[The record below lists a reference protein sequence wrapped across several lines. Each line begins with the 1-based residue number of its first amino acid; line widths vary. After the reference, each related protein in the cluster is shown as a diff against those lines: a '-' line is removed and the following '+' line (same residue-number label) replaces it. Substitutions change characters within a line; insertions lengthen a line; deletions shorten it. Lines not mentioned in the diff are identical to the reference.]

1 MKGVGTFFSDELLK
15 RGQAWRDLRERLVP
29 ALPPEYLA
37 HISYAVADD
46 KTITIFT
53 DSAAWTA
60 KIRFYD
66 SEILKVMAQHGRK
79 LRFVQVKTAPGTG
92 AKPDR

>member
-1 MKGVGTFFSDELLK
+1 MKGVDTFFSNELLK
-15 RGQAWRDLRERLVP
+15 RSEAWADLRERLIP

-37 HISYAVADD
+37 HVSYAVTDD

-60 KIRFYD
+60 TIRFYD
-66 SEILKVMAQHGRK
+66 SEILKIMAQAGRK

-92 AKPDR
+92 TQTAR

>member
-1 MKGVGTFFSDELLK
+1 MKGVGSFFSNELV
-15 RGQAWRDLRERLVP
+15 RRSEAWSDLRKVLVP

-37 HISYAVADD
+37 HVTYAVTDE
-46 KTITIFT
+46 KTISIFT

-66 SEILKVMAQHGRK
+66 SEILKCMAQNGRK
-79 LRFVQVKTAPGTG
+79 LRYVQVKTAPGTMPG
-92 AKPDR
+92 AD

>member
-1 MKGVGTFFSDELLK
+1 MKGLGTFFSNELIK
-15 RGQAWRDLRERLVP
+15 RSDAWADLRERLVP

-37 HISYAVADD
+37 HVSYAVTDD

-79 LRFVQVKTAPGTG
+79 LRYVQVKTAPGTG
-92 AKPDR
+92 AKPAR